1 MIKSFKHKGLKQ
13 LFEKG
18 TLSGVSPKDASR
30 INDRLQAIDS
40 ANFIDDLD
48 IFTFNLHQLKG
59 ERVNIWSITVRAN
72 WRITFEF
79 INGDAYILNLEDYH

>member
-18 TLSGVSPKDASR
+18 TLSGVSPKDTSR

-40 ANFIDDLD
+40 TNFIDDLD

-59 ERVNIWSITVRAN
+59 DRVNIWSITVRAN

>member
-18 TLSGVSPKDASR
+18 ILSGVSPKDASH

>member
-18 TLSGVSPKDASR
+18 TLSGVSPKDTSR

-59 ERVNIWSITVRAN
+59 DRVNIWSITVRAN

>member
-59 ERVNIWSITVRAN
+59 DRVNIWSITVHAN

>member
-18 TLSGVSPKDASR
+18 ILSGVSPKDASR

-40 ANFIDDLD
+40 TNFIDDLD
-48 IFTFNLHQLKG
+48 IFTFNLH
-59 ERVNIWSITVRAN
+59 
-72 WRITFEF
+72 
-79 INGDAYILNLEDYH
+79 